1 MTAGRRPL
9 LIALAAAVLVI
20 VGLLIALIAASGGNS
35 GGSHNPTPQTSKP
48 ADPRAAAR
56 AQIERVAEAWR
67 KALNPKSPDNP
78 CRYMTPEASD
88 LLRSLADPRVGARG
102 CAAVVRAAEP
112 RGASVPL
119 YQGLRSGV
127 QNIRFRPRVDVATGT
142 APGAEAQWRADP
154 ERVVTFVER
163 DGLWLIAK

>member
-1 MTAGRRPL
+1 MTAGRRAL

-67 KALNPKSPDNP
+67 KALSPKSPDNP
-78 CRYMTPEASD
+78 CRYMTPEASNP
-88 LLRSLADPRVGARG
+88 LRSLADPRVGARG
-102 CAAVVRAAEP
+102 CAAVVRDRAT
-112 RGASVPL
+112 RC
-119 YQGLRSGV
+119 LRS
-127 QNIRFRPRVDVATGT
+127 AL
-142 APGAEAQWRADP
+142 PGAPFGSAEHSFPAASR
-154 ERVVTFVER
+154 RC
-163 DGLWLIAK
+163 DGHSAGCRSPVAG